1 MFSWFLR
8 LLGINEDRPTA
19 SKSSLLSATEAQQQ
33 AKQKPKASPKV
44 ETKPTVSEKTTKA
57 PTPKNPPPKKKKLS
71 LGDTYP
77 DLKANIIKVL
87 SSAGFDS
94 KKAIDKASDK
104 ELLALKGVGKATI
117 KVLRK

>member
-1 MFSWFLR
+1 MFSWFLK

-19 SKSSLLSATEAQQQ
+19 SKSSLLSASEAQQQ
-33 AKQKPKASPKV
+33 ATQKPKASPKV

-57 PTPKNPPPKKKKLS
+57 SPQKKDNKS
-71 LGDTYP
+71 LGDVYP
-77 DLKANIIKVL
+77 DLKSNIIKVL

-94 KKAIDKASDK
+94 KKAINKASDK
-104 ELLALKGVGKATI
+104 ELLALKAIGKATI

>member
-33 AKQKPKASPKV
+33 AKQKTEASPKV
-44 ETKPTVSEKTTKA
+44 DTKPTVSEKTTKA
-57 PTPKNPPPKKKKLS
+57 PPPKKDKKS
-71 LGDTYP
+71 LGDVYP
-77 DLKANIIKVL
+77 DLKSNIIKVL

-94 KKAIDKASDK
+94 KKAINKASDK

>member
-19 SKSSLLSATEAQQQ
+19 SKSSLLSASEAQQQ

-44 ETKPTVSEKTTKA
+44 ESKPAASKKTTKA
-57 PTPKNPPPKKKKLS
+57 PTQKKEKKDKQS
-71 LGDTYP
+71 LGDVYP
-77 DLKANIIKVL
+77 DLKSNIIKVL